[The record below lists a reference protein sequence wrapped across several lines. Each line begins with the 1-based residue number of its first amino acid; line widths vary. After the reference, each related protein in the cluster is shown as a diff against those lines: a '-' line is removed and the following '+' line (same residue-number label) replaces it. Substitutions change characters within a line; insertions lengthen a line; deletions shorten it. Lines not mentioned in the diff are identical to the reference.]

1 MKDLFSILN
10 DINKL
15 VEDYHSL
22 QLNLVRDQSEI
33 LRGLTTNLYFLEKH
47 RIDAYESWQS
57 VYFQSKGTSGAA
69 KEREADF
76 KVPELYKLRRIM
88 EGGYKVV
95 DSIRSTISIYKKEN

>member
-1 MKDLFSILN
+1 MNDLTTILN
-10 DINKL
+10 DINRLIENYHNLKL
-15 VEDYHSL
+15 T
-22 QLNLVRDQSEI
+22 LVHDQSEI

-95 DSIRSTISIYKKEN
+95 DSIRSTISIYKKES

>member
-1 MKDLFSILN
+1 MDLYTILDN
-10 DINKL
+10 INKA
-15 VEDYHSL
+15 VEEYNVL

-33 LRGLTTNLYFLEKH
+33 LRGLTTNLYFLEKY
-47 RIDAYESWQS
+47 RIEAYETWQS

-76 KVPELYKLRRIM
+76 KVPELYKIRRIT

-95 DSIRSTISIYKKEN
+95 DSIRSTISIYKKES